1 MVNWSDWSDLGLA
14 ILCCLLIVIIVVIL
28 LYAIVVQHPVMGQVT
43 DVIEAY
49 IDINGKLPHYLVQ
62 LGEGKYYFLGE
73 SAGKNLLVG
82 RCYLLRQGAFSN
94 VYNLFEPIPCKE
106 GW

>member
-1 MVNWSDWSDLGLA
+1 MIKWSDLGSA
-14 ILCCLLIVIIVVIL
+14 ILIFLMIVIIVGIL

-43 DVIEAY
+43 DVIESY
-49 IDINGKLPHYLVQ
+49 IHINGKQLHYLVQ
-62 LGEGKYYFLGE
+62 LGEGEYYSLGE

-94 VYNLFEPIPCKE
+94 VYNLFESIPCKDE
-106 GW
+106 W